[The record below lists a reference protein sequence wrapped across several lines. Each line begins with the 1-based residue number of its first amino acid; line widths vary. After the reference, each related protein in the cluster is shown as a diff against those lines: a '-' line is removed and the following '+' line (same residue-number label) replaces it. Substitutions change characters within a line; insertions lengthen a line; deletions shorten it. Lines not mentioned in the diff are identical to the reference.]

1 MGFIT
6 AISCIAFPVLL
17 SSFMETESVT
27 VSTDSQSG
35 SKVRRGLK
43 TGSTVE
49 KAVLL
54 FTGDDDGFSQQRQER
69 KGLWKTG
76 ILCERLAW

>member
-6 AISCIAFPVLL
+6 ATSYIAFPVLF

-43 TGSTVE
+43 MGSTAE

-54 FTGDDDGFSQQRQER
+54 FTGDDGSFSQQRQEG

-76 ILCERLAW
+76 TLCERLAW